1 MLQEIYPYIE
11 ILFDYKYLYFF
22 SLLKLTLVNFDFHFS
37 CYLINGSPAY
47 KILTPAPT
55 GQSWS

>member
-11 ILFDYKYLYFF
+11 ILFDFKFF
-22 SLLKLTLVNFDFHFS
+22 FFPMLKLAFVNFDFHFS
-37 CYLINGSPAY
+37 CHLFIVSPAY